1 MKKNITYA
9 KMSDLPKQERPYEKC
24 EHFGPEVLSDA
35 ELLSVLLRSGT
46 EGVSALDMS
55 RSILH
60 ALGGGG
66 IATLHRASME
76 SLLEIPGVGRV
87 KALQIRCIAEL
98 SRRIAQAKIGAEDEL
113 VYDSPE
119 VIGTYYMEE
128 MRHESQEIVMVLS
141 LSSRGR
147 LLGKKVISRGN
158 VNSALL
164 DPREIYVEALSRR
177 AASVIVLHNH
187 PSGDPSPSAEDIV
200 ITRRIAQAGELIGI
214 PLSDHLI
221 IGDRSYVSMRM
232 SHILDAA

>member
-1 MKKNITYA
+1 MGKNTSYA
-9 KMSDLPKQERPYEKC
+9 RMSDLPKQERPYEKC

-55 RSILH
+55 RTILQ
-60 ALGGGG
+60 ALGSGG
-66 IATLHRASME
+66 IAMLHKASME

-87 KALQIRCIAEL
+87 KALQIRCVAEL

-113 VYDSPE
+113 VYDSPD

-128 MRHESQEIVMVLS
+128 MRHESQEIVMVLC

-147 LLGKKVISRGN
+147 LLGKKIISRGN

-164 DPREIYVEALSRR
+164 DPREIYVEALTRR
-177 AASVIVLHNH
+177 AASVIILHNH
-187 PSGDPSPSAEDIV
+187 PSGDPSPSAEDIT
-200 ITRRIAQAGELIGI
+200 ITKRIAHAGELIGI

-232 SHILDAA
+232 SRILDAA